1 MVAACEGVRLN
12 SGGDSKGLFIPSSQ
26 LFSWDGHHVV
36 GLIFEIL
43 VCILRWGVLVVG
55 SISRFC
61 LLGMNKVRYLMDN
74 K

>member
-1 MVAACEGVRLN
+1 MYF
-12 SGGDSKGLFIPSSQ
+12 KM
-26 LFSWDGHHVV
+26 
-36 GLIFEIL
+36 
-43 VCILRWGVLVVG
+43 GVLVVG